1 MLTWACPTY
10 SGVLYLYVKTI
21 ERAHTPMN
29 MWEKIKLSNNY
40 TKALE
45 QIDQELIY
53 WPSFLIHKCK
63 QRVTKITQYL
73 IKMRRMKLRE
83 QCVSPSIPFYAGC
96 ILINH
101 RPTLVGIKKK
111 LDRREAKREQK
122 ALSAA
127 HIERSIQKEL
137 LERLKSKAYG
147 DAPLNVNE
155 EVWKAVLDAE
165 RAKEQGVDMEDEE
178 SEEDDEEDIE
188 FVEEEEEEDLEDEEG
203 VGTRQFVDDDSQY
216 ESEDMEDAQGRDQ
229 VSQPS
234 PH

>member
-1 MLTWACPTY
+1 MQAACYEDHSISHQNATNEIAGAVRISIYPLLR
-10 SGVLYLYVKTI
+10 GM
-21 ERAHTPMN
+21 H
-29 MWEKIKLSNNY
+29 
-40 TKALE
+40 
-45 QIDQELIY
+45 IDQ
-53 WPSFLIHKCK
+53 
-63 QRVTKITQYL
+63 R
-73 IKMRRMKLRE
+73 
-83 QCVSPSIPFYAGC
+83 
-96 ILINH
+96 

-165 RAKEQGVDMEDEE
+165 KAKEQGVDMEDEE
-178 SEEDDEEDIE
+178 SEEDDEEDVE

-216 ESEDMEDAQGRDQ
+216 ESEDMEDAQGRDE